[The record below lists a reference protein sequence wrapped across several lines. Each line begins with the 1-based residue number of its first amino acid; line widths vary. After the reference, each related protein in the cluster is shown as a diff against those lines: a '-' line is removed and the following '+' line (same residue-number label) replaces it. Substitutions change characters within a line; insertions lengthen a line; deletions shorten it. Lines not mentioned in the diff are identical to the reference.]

1 MNPDANIRP
10 VPIREASMTE
20 PRKKTDDAAVTRQG
34 ASFWTTLVLT
44 VLAVVLV
51 SLIIYPFATALFVG
65 AVLAGALHIPYE
77 KLVAR
82 LGGRRQLSAV
92 ITTFLVLLILI
103 LPVASLTVVLAQEAA
118 DGGAYVAR
126 TLRSEGVEGLVDDLP
141 APLRSLAHK
150 ILGQLPQ
157 DEDALKQLGQAQ
169 GGRAASAVGG
179 VLSATW
185 GVLVQMVMML
195 IAFFFFLVD
204 GSRLVDWLEEVLP
217 LRRGQTRALLAD
229 FRKVSVAVLVSSVA
243 TAAVQAL
250 VALVGY
256 LIARIPNPFFF
267 TLVTFVVGLVPA
279 VGGGAVTVAAAAI
292 LFLTGHT
299 GYAIFLA
306 IWGIVAV
313 GLSDNVVKP
322 FLIRGGLEMHGAVVF
337 FALLGGLAYF
347 GAVGLLAGPLIIS
360 FFLAVI
366 RMWQRELELRPA

>member
-1 MNPDANIRP
+1 MSDAGR
-10 VPIREASMTE
+10 RAE
-20 PRKKTDDAAVTRQG
+20 RAAARDG
-34 ASFWTTLVLT
+34 ASFWTTVVLT
-44 VLAVVLV
+44 VLALVLV
-51 SLIIYPFATALFVG
+51 SLIVYPFATALFLG
-65 AVLAGALHIPYE
+65 AVLAGAVYTPYE
-77 KLVAR
+77 RVVAWTK
-82 LGGRRQLSAV
+82 GRRQLSAILVTLTV
-92 ITTFLVLLILI
+92 ILVLV
-103 LPVASLTVVLAQEAA
+103 LPVASLTVVLAREVA
-118 DGGAYVAR
+118 DGATYVNK
-126 TLRSEGVEGLVDDLP
+126 TLRSEGVEGLVNDLP
-141 APLRSLAHK
+141 APMRSLVQK
-150 ILGQLPQ
+150 VLSQLPTDQ
-157 DEDALKQLGQAQ
+157 DSLKELGQAQ

-179 VLSATW
+179 VLTATW
-185 GVLVQMVMML
+185 GVLVQLVMML

-204 GSRLVDWLEEVLP
+204 GPRAVDWLEEVLP
-217 LRRGQTRALLAD
+217 LRPGQTRALLAD

-292 LFLTGHT
+292 LFVTGHT

-306 IWGIVAV
+306 VWGIVAV

-360 FFLAVI
+360 FFLAVT
-366 RMWQRELELRPA
+366 RMWQRELGTGAPATS